1 MAISSGVLALVGE
14 GTISQTAKPFEE
26 REAGRTLAF
35 VGWTGA
41 AVGVCVG
48 VVGAVFIAVE

>member
-1 MAISSGVLALVGE
+1 MVGE
-14 GTISQTAKPFEE
+14 GTFSQTAKPFEE